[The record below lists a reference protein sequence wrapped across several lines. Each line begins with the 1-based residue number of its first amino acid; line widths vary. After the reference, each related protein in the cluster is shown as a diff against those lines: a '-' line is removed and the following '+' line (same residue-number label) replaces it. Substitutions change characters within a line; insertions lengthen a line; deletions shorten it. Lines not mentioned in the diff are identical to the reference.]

1 MGQSAFRSY
10 VSSTGSGLKLR
21 HQSGQS
27 GPALAQFNLVVLTFE
42 LNRFN
47 ALGRDCAADTA
58 HFPNLHFLDTMGIPL
73 LPAALGATADSGD
86 WVNEIHLNRNGLKKF
101 SPRYAALV
109 ELVLQQQGLPA

>member
-1 MGQSAFRSY
+1 M
-10 VSSTGSGLKLR
+10 
-21 HQSGQS
+21 
-27 GPALAQFNLVVLTFE
+27 LTFE
-42 LNRFN
+42 LIRRFN

-101 SPRYAALV
+101 SPRYAALG
-109 ELVLQQQGLPA
+109 EQVLQQQGLPG